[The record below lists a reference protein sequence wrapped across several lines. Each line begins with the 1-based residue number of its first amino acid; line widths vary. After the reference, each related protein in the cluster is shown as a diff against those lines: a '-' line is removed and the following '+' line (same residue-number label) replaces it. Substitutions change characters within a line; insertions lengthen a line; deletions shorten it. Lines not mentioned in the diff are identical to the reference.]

1 VQESILVEEHNMR
14 SHLRTSVSFRAL
26 ALAGLL
32 GGAALILAASPA
44 LAQVDQDQSLDA
56 RRNAILAQDQI
67 FTDDGEV
74 VDQDSV
80 QVPAPLTFAPA
91 VSIRT
96 SDGSSRVQTV
106 GWRNRYYGR
115 PYGAY
120 YYGPPRARYYS
131 GYRGYYGSPYRYYG
145 DAYYGGYG
153 YGYRGGYYGTPRV
166 GYYDGYYGGGAVRVG
181 PLRVGWR

>member
-1 VQESILVEEHNMR
+1 L
-14 SHLRTSVSFRAL
+14 FRAF
-26 ALAGLL
+26 AHAGLL
-32 GGAALILAASPA
+32 AGAALMLAALPTT
-44 LAQVDQDQSLDA
+44 AQVNQQQSLDA
-56 RRNAILAQDQI
+56 RRSVILTQDQI

-74 VDQDSV
+74 VDQDAV
-80 QVPAPLTFAPA
+80 QVPAPLTVAPA

-96 SDGSSRVQTV
+96 SDGSTNVQTV

-131 GYRGYYGSPYRYYG
+131 GYRGYYDPGPYYR
-145 DAYYGGYG
+145 GYG

-166 GYYDGYYGGGAVRVG
+166 GYYDGYYGGGAVHVG
-181 PLRVGWR
+181 PIRVGWR